1 MNEYLLS
8 PQAIVM
14 VQGSSKGAQ
23 RKYYEDGYW
32 YKVNNAG
39 YEGLAEYLV
48 SRVLECSN
56 IKDFVRY
63 EQCKVNGR
71 AGCRSE
77 SFLGTSEA
85 FLSFQRLYEL
95 YTGENL
101 QERIRLISDVS
112 GRIRF
117 VVDFVIDHT
126 GLDCTEYLSQI
137 LTLDMLVLN
146 TDRHFHNLGIVVN
159 SITGEYKAA
168 PVFDNGN
175 SLLSDWEMF
184 SEETIEEN
192 IEHVY
197 GQPFSA
203 SLENQ
208 AYEAGIGLK
217 LDYNRLDELLS
228 YEPESRGMA
237 VLRYQLE
244 RYRKM
249 ISIA

>member
-63 EQCKVNGR
+63 EQCNVNGR

-77 SFLGTSEA
+77 SFLGTGEA

-228 YEPESRGMA
+228 HEPESRGMA

>member
-1 MNEYLLS
+1 MPEFSVGNLL
-8 PQAIVM
+8 PYV
-14 VQGSSKGAQ
+14 
-23 RKYYEDGYW
+23 
-32 YKVNNAG
+32 AG
-39 YEGLAEYLV
+39 DFSRRG
-48 SRVLECSN
+48 SRV
-56 IKDFVRY
+56 
-63 EQCKVNGR
+63 
-71 AGCRSE
+71 
-77 SFLGTSEA
+77 
-85 FLSFQRLYEL
+85 FQRLYEL

-203 SLENQ
+203 SLEIQ

-228 YEPESRGMA
+228 HEPESRGMA